1 MGGYRLIG
9 HPLGHSMSPQI
20 HERLFALEGRTD
32 SYSLFPFPPD
42 KLETQVPI
50 LRGLEGFNITI
61 PYQPAI
67 LPVLDS
73 LDDSAALYGAVN
85 TVRVQEG
92 RMTGYNTDCDGF
104 LRTMQAHGFSLKTSV
119 CVAGAGGVGR
129 MFAIEA
135 VRQGAELTIAVRD
148 LSKGQALAREISE
161 RFGCSVQVSTLDALD
176 RPFGLIINA
185 TPVGMSPQTGVSP
198 LPGPVTARAGA
209 VFDCIYNPRETR
221 LLCDAR
227 KAGVPF
233 AGGMEM
239 LVWQAAVAHEIW
251 HGSQFLPAQIDLL
264 VDEMNA
270 LLDRKAGEA
279 DA

>member
-1 MGGYRLIG
+1 
-9 HPLGHSMSPQI
+9 
-20 HERLFALEGRTD
+20 
-32 SYSLFPFPPD
+32 
-42 KLETQVPI
+42 
-50 LRGLEGFNITI
+50 
-61 PYQPAI
+61 
-67 LPVLDS
+67 
-73 LDDSAALYGAVN
+73 
-85 TVRVQEG
+85 
-92 RMTGYNTDCDGF
+92 MTGYNTDCDGF

>member
-20 HERLFALEGRTD
+20 HERLFALEGRAD
-32 SYSLFPFPPD
+32 SYTLFSFPPEE
-42 KLETQVPI
+42 LEAQIPV
-50 LRGLEGFNITI
+50 LRGLDGFNITI
-61 PYQPAI
+61 PYKQAI
-67 LPVLDS
+67 LPYLDS

-85 TVRVQEG
+85 TVRMQGG

-104 LRTMQAHGFSLKTSV
+104 LRTMQAHEFSLQTSV

-135 VRQGAELTIAVRD
+135 VRQGAALTIAVRD
-148 LSKGQALAREISE
+148 PAKGQALAQEIGE
-161 RFGCSVQVSTLDALD
+161 RFGCPVQVSPLDALD

-185 TPVGMSPQTGVSP
+185 TPVGMSPKTGVSP
-198 LPGPVTARAGA
+198 LPKSVVAQAGA

-221 LLCDAR
+221 LLQDAR
-227 KAGVPF
+227 EAGVPA

-251 HGSQFLPAQIDLL
+251 HGSRFSSAQIDPL
-264 VDEMNA
+264 VGEMNA
-270 LLDRKAGEA
+270 LLDQKAGRP